1 MKRVYSLD
9 LPSAQDAPCGC
20 VTCGGWPAD
29 LQGSSRHSQ
38 PSEAGGHSVA
48 SLKWGKYCWIQETV
62 DCVSI
67 SPAGPYLGWI
77 MSVLSM
83 SGVSLW
89 SPHLTM
95 SRVRQHSSVSSIVW
109 LCIVWYL
116 KLIKQCHK
124 GVREREGHFIITW
137 SEQEDGDKVNK
148 GFPSQSQYS
157 GSVSGPLRIW

>member
-1 MKRVYSLD
+1 MLHVAVWPVRTDKLTCRRPPDIVSPLGHRGASQWSGVIVGRV
-9 LPSAQDAPCGC
+9 
-20 VTCGGWPAD
+20 WK
-29 LQGSSRHSQ
+29 QGT
-38 PSEAGGHSVA
+38 
-48 SLKWGKYCWIQETV
+48 YCWIQET
-62 DCVSI
+62 VSI

-148 GFPSQSQYS
+148 GFPSQSQYT